1 MSSIG
6 AAAPSQSRPFLVM
19 DDTVRSCDHFGGDW
33 EVVECSSKAAYG
45 CGALGQHVVDG
56 LSLLVRPGA
65 HDDWDNYPELRIHVT
80 DEARRRVA
88 LEAEV
93 DDRTAKCYGRE
104 IRLYAARIYAVDG
117 DAGVMVLRVCFVR
130 ESRAF
135 RLYYLV
141 YDSIAASFSLLP
153 CLPSHCPAACTKRPL
168 IVRRQ
173 DSNGYSLVLMAVNSQ
188 PERPVLCLWPPTP
201 SSEDACGVGPW
212 GTKGRRDGADGVF
225 RAHVAFSGNGRAFW
239 ADLARGVL
247 HCDTADLLDGDGEVG
262 LSFIELPEERRVPW
276 TWDMHPVDMCRNM
289 GCVVGEDGS
298 ATVWFVAVEPPPEW
312 WSASDSESYP
322 MDFLEAAELSA
333 ASETRVEVWML
344 DLARPSQRWEKQVEL
359 TMPSVWEL
367 DGFRETGM
375 PRAVPKYPILRQEEG
390 GLVLY
395 LLLRKYARTEENL
408 VGINVSTMRLVSSR
422 RFASLWSNRPVVLP
436 PDFFHRGR
444 EEEGELAS

>member
-1 MSSIG
+1 MSSIAG
-6 AAAPSQSRPFLVM
+6 AAPSQSRPFLVIR
-19 DDTVRSCDHFGGDW
+19 DSVYSFSCDEYRGGW

-56 LSLLVRPGA
+56 LSLLVRLGA
-65 HDDWDNYPELRIHVT
+65 DDDPDNYPELRIHAT

-93 DDRTAKCYGRE
+93 DDVTAECYGRKL
-104 IRLYAARIYAVDG
+104 RLDAHVYAVAG
-117 DAGVMVLRVCFVR
+117 DVMVLCVSFLAR
-130 ESRAF
+130 
-135 RLYYLV
+135 YYLV
-141 YDSIAASFSLLP
+141 YDAIAASLSLLP
-153 CLPSHCPAACTKRPL
+153 HLPSHCPAACTKRPL
-168 IVRRQ
+168 PVRRT
-173 DSNGYSLVLMAVNSQ
+173 DGNGYSLVLMAVNSQ
-188 PERPVLCLWPPTP
+188 PTTDDLSEQPVLCLWPPTP

-247 HCDTADLLDGDGEVG
+247 HCDTADLLDGDGDVG

-276 TWDMHPVDMCRNM
+276 TWDMHPVEMCRNM

-298 ATVWFVAVEPPPEW
+298 ATVW
-312 WSASDSESYP
+312 
-322 MDFLEAAELSA
+322 
-333 ASETRVEVWML
+333 VEVWML

-375 PRAVPKYPILRQEEG
+375 PRAVPMYPMLRQEEG
-390 GLVLY
+390 GLVLVLY

-408 VGINVSTMRLVSSR
+408 VGINVSTMRLASSR

-436 PDFFHRGR
+436 PGRLLPPGARGGGR
-444 EEEGELAS
+444 AC